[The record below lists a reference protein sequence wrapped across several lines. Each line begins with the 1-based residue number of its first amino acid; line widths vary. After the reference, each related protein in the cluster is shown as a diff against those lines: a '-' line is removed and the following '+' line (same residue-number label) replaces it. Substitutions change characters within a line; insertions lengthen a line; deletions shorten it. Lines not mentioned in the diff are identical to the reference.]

1 MTLRLVMQETLLPL
15 VAVALSA
22 VSACSSTG
30 QRSSLP
36 ADFEF
41 VSVSDEGLRAYRC
54 GNETVDFIETYARV
68 RPRIEE
74 TLGRQNMG
82 DVPEVIDLSEISL
95 VGLHRDQDIKLVSYL
110 LTAHLHLHE
119 TISGEVGLAAV
130 VEPCL
135 EKVVHVYSLHVS
147 E

>member
-1 MTLRLVMQETLLPL
+1 MKLRLVMQETLLPL

-30 QRSSLP
+30 QRFSLP

-54 GNETVDFIETYARV
+54 GNETVDLIETYARV

-74 TLGRQNMG
+74 TLGRQNIG

-95 VGLHRDQDIKLVSYL
+95 VGLRRDQEIKHVSYL
-110 LTAHLHLHE
+110 LTVHLHE